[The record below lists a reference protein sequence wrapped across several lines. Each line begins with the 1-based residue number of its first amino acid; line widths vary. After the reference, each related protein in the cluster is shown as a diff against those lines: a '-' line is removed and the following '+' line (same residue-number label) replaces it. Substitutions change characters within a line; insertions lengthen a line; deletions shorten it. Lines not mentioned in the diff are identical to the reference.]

1 MMERLAH
8 AVIRRRRIV
17 FGLWLV
23 LSLIGAGL
31 AGGIG
36 DRLSQQF
43 SIPGYSAY
51 EANQRIFKD
60 THSGKNY
67 TLVPVFH
74 SNGDV
79 TKAPGLQKRI
89 ATAAAVNPGSRVSS
103 YFNTGHSPA
112 YVSKDRH
119 TMFAE
124 IYPAGAVSFNG
135 LKTIPKSRAALQQGL
150 PAGVTA

>member
-17 FGLWLV
+17 FGLWIV
-23 LSLIGAGL
+23 LTLLGASL

-60 THSGKNY
+60 THTGKNY
-67 TLVPVFH
+67 PLVPVFH
-74 SNGDV
+74 SSGDV
-79 TKAPGLQKRI
+79 TKARGLDQRI
-89 ATAAAVNPGSRVSS
+89 AAAVKVNPGARLS
-103 YFNTGHSPA
+103 
-112 YVSKDRH
+112 
-119 TMFAE
+119 
-124 IYPAGAVSFNG
+124 
-135 LKTIPKSRAALQQGL
+135 
-150 PAGVTA
+150 